1 MRTKVE
7 TSSGFNKDFRRLE
20 RKYRNLLCPL
30 VPFIALL
37 ASGSRPGVRVRGTGY
52 QVYKERLGIPA
63 ANRGKS
69 SGLRLIYHFR
79 APGDA
84 VLLSLY
90 SK

>member
-20 RKYRNLLCPL
+20 RKYRNLLSPL

-52 QVYKERLGIPA
+52 QVYKERIDIPS

-69 SGLRLIYHFR
+69 GGASECYTIFARL
-79 APGDA
+79 AK
-84 VLLSLY
+84 S
-90 SK
+90 S